1 MPPGARRRAALC
13 PLREPLRQR
22 GGGGRLRRVRPRVGR
37 QGAARRMRGRG
48 IIGLGLDREEGDG
61 EAPQA
66 LQGAL
71 RARGH
76 SPGKYEREEEFKFG
90 SFYISGKSKEC
101 MVLWI

>member
-48 IIGLGLDREEGDG
+48 TVGLDREQGDG

-66 LQGAL
+66 LQSAL
-71 RARGH
+71 GARGH
-76 SPGKYEREEEFKFG
+76 SSGKDEEEEEEFKFG
-90 SFYISGKSKEC
+90 SFYISGKSKER